1 MLQFLTYL
9 FIAIYT
15 ATVIGIILVVI
26 LGNRNPL
33 KTIPWVVVLIF
44 APVVGLVFY
53 FFFGQDLRRKR
64 IISRRTYKR
73 LMVYAL
79 PAHVRRSDAPVP
91 AACQSLSTLLTNT
104 SQAVSFYGSR
114 LTHYGDGASKMTALL
129 EEIEKARDHIHI
141 LYYIFCD
148 DETGARLQQALIRKA
163 KEGVK
168 VRVLYDDVGC
178 NGVKKEFFQQM
189 RDAGAEVHALLHVR
203 FPMLTDRVNYRNHRK
218 IVVIDG
224 RVGFFGGMNI
234 ADRYVKGPGWGVW
247 RDSHFKVEGKGVYGL
262 QSAFLVDWSTVERV
276 HLDTSKFFP
285 EADNYTSSTMQFA
298 TSGPLGPW
306 RTLLQGI
313 MTAIAGAR
321 RSICIQTPYFLPTE
335 GLNPLLQTAALGGID
350 VQLMLPERSDSRI
363 IDKAVHSFI
372 DDMLRAGVKVYF
384 YTFTLD
390 VIGPPA
396 LYPGANQSMKINTL
410 LITQFFINFVVFFSN
425 CFRRKTF
432 YILQSLCYQ
441 FLPVFVMLYHFD
453 KATSNTINA
462 IWIYKTSCIISHF
475 MQYRNISGN
484 NRSASCICLQYRH
497 SKSFI
502 NGRET
507 HYITSLI
514 ALDYLFIANIIKV
527 FIINGRTFQ

>member
-218 IVVIDG
+218 IAVIDG
-224 RVGFFGGMNI
+224 RVGFIGGMNI
-234 ADRYVKGPGWGVW
+234 ADRYVEGPGWGVW
-247 RDSHFKVEGKGVYGL
+247 RDTHFRIEGRGVAGL
-262 QSAFLVDWSTVERV
+262 QVSFLSDWSATTKQHVSGEAY
-276 HLDTSKFFP
+276 FP
-285 EADNYTSSTMQFA
+285 PTEHFTNNILQIVPGS
-298 TSGPLGPW
+298 PLGKW
-306 RTLLQGI
+306 RTLLQAYSL
-313 MTAIAGAR
+313 AISRAR
-321 RSICIQTPYFLPTE
+321 RRIWIQTPYYLPPDV
-335 GLNPLLQTAALGGID
+335 LNTALQVAALAGID
-350 VQLMLPERSDSRI
+350 VRMMLPARSDSKA
-363 IDKAVHSFI
+363 IDYASHSYL
-372 DDMLRAGVKVYF
+372 DDMVKAGVKILF
-384 YTFTLD
+384 YRPGFLHSHGGDLHRRCGAVHAARPRKMVQATAQPQ
-390 VIGPPA
+390 VRGVVPP
-396 LYPGANQSMKINTL
+396 TL
-410 LITQFFINFVVFFSN
+410 LPADVK
-425 CFRRKTF
+425 CK
-432 YILQSLCYQ
+432 
-441 FLPVFVMLYHFD
+441 
-453 KATSNTINA
+453 
-462 IWIYKTSCIISHF
+462 
-475 MQYRNISGN
+475 
-484 NRSASCICLQYRH
+484 
-497 SKSFI
+497 
-502 NGRET
+502 
-507 HYITSLI
+507 
-514 ALDYLFIANIIKV
+514 
-527 FIINGRTFQ
+527 